1 MTNTST
7 LAERDAMVSSII
19 TAIMQKHKLNN
30 QRATNVFVGM
40 VTVVL
45 EQEQLEMLLKVALK
59 END

>member
-1 MTNTST
+1 MDTT
-7 LAERDAMVSSII
+7 LTLKERDEVIEKII
-19 TAIMQKHKLNN
+19 NALMAKHKLNN

>member
-1 MTNTST
+1 MNTT
-7 LAERDAMVSSII
+7 LTLKERDEVIEKII
-19 TAIMQKHKLNN
+19 NAIMVKHKLNN